1 MKSSQRESWP
11 GILQRCWKKNL
22 EIFNDGLNIAVRKV
36 LLVKKRKKKI
46 TAAGDD
52 IHRTNSIRIQ

>member
-36 LLVKKRKKKI
+36 LLVKKKEKKSQLLVMI
-46 TAAGDD
+46 F
-52 IHRTNSIRIQ
+52 IEPIV